1 MRPKPGSTL
10 RLAALLAAIGLL
22 AGCDGGLHLEGRVV
36 RADGSPSAD
45 TPVYFYVD
53 GKPDDRHPVFTTDA
67 DGRFATT
74 RVDCTCDFDIE
85 LVALAPG
92 QGVARVRTT
101 HRAVA
106 KDPQVVLKLD
116 PTAREATPAPTS
128 GEGQ

>member
-1 MRPKPGSTL
+1 VL
-10 RLAALLAAIGLL
+10 
-22 AGCDGGLHLEGRVV
+22 
-36 RADGSPSAD
+36 RADGLPSAG

-74 RVDCTCDFDIE
+74 RVDCTCDFAIE

-92 QGVARVRTT
+92 HGVARVRTT

-116 PTAREATPAPTS
+116 PAAREATPAPTP
-128 GEGQ
+128 GDRR